1 LTEFDNIRI
10 HQKLDPARQRQAR
23 EYARIRRYLG
33 GTDLALIAIVL
44 VVLVFGEM
52 SARLAGVVS
61 LPAVAAAVIY
71 LIVLL
76 LAYGLFSA
84 PLGYY
89 RGLVLPRRYG
99 LSRQS
104 FTDWLA
110 DMLKAGAL
118 AAMLAIGMVAAIYWL
133 MSILPGAWWLAAW
146 GLVVLV
152 SLVLSVLAP
161 VIIIPLFFK
170 MKPLADGEL
179 RQRLERLAE
188 RAGVTVGGIYNIEFS
203 RKGTMA
209 NAAMMGAGRTKRI
222 VLSDT
227 LLDQYS
233 LPEIEVVMAHEMGH
247 NRHRDVLRLFVVQAA
262 ILLLTF
268 YATSLIFEASIGP
281 LDYTGLTDVSAL
293 PLLILIFGVT
303 SLLLSLVGTSYERHV
318 EAAADDYALELIR
331 DPDSFIT
338 VMTRLTDQN
347 LAEAEP
353 NRLLEILFH
362 DHPSYRSRVNMARYY
377 AACRNRR

>member
-1 LTEFDNIRI
+1 MTESDNTRI
-10 HQKLDPARQRQAR
+10 HQKPDPERQRQAG

-33 GTDLALIAIVL
+33 GSDLALVAITL
-44 VVLVFGEM
+44 AVLVFGGL
-52 SARLAGVVS
+52 SARLVGDVS

-71 LIVLL
+71 LIILVA
-76 LAYGLFSA
+76 AYGLLSA

-99 LSRQS
+99 LSHQS

-110 DMLKAGAL
+110 DLLKAGAL
-118 AAMLAIGMVAAIYWL
+118 AAVLACGMVAAIYWL
-133 MSILPGAWWLAAW
+133 MTVLPDAWWLAAW

-161 VIIIPLFFK
+161 VIIIPIFFK

-188 RAGVTVGGIYNIEFS
+188 RAGVAVGGIYDIEFS
-203 RKGTMA
+203 RKGTTA

-247 NRHRDVLRLFVVQAA
+247 NRHRDMLRLFVFQAA
-262 ILLLTF
+262 ILLLVF
-268 YATSLIFEASIGP
+268 YATSRIFEVSIGP
-281 LDYTGLTDVSAL
+281 LGYSGPADVAAL

-303 SLLLSLVGTSYERHV
+303 SMLLSLVATGYGRRI
-318 EAAADDYALELIR
+318 EAAADAYALELTG
-331 DPDSFIT
+331 DPDSFISA
-338 VMTRLTDQN
+338 MTRLTDQN

-353 NRLLEILFH
+353 NRWLEILFH

-377 AACRNRR
+377 AARRHER

>member
-1 LTEFDNIRI
+1 MTEPDNTGI
-10 HQKLDPARQRQAR
+10 HQKPDPERQRQAR

-33 GTDLALIAIVL
+33 GIDLALVAIGL
-44 VVLVFGEM
+44 AVLVFGGL
-52 SARLAGVVS
+52 STRLAGAVS

-71 LIVLL
+71 LIILVA
-76 LAYGLFSA
+76 AYGLLSA

-99 LSRQS
+99 LSHQS
-104 FTDWLA
+104 FTDWLV
-110 DMLKAGAL
+110 DLLKAGAL
-118 AAMLAIGMVAAIYWL
+118 AAVLAIGMVAAIYWL
-133 MSILPGAWWLAAW
+133 MTVLPGAWWLAAW

-161 VIIIPLFFK
+161 VIIIPIFFK

-179 RQRLERLAE
+179 KERLERLAE
-188 RAGVTVGGIYNIEFS
+188 RAGVAVGGIYNIEFS
-203 RKGTMA
+203 SKGTTA

-227 LLDQYS
+227 LLDRYS

-247 NRHRDVLRLFVVQAA
+247 NRHRDVLRLFVFQAA
-262 ILLLTF
+262 ILLLVF
-268 YATSLIFEASIGP
+268 YATSRIFEASIGP
-281 LDYTGLTDVSAL
+281 LGYSSITDVASL
-293 PLLILIFGVT
+293 PLLVLIFGVA
-303 SLLLSLVGTSYERHV
+303 SMLLSLAGTGYSRHV
-318 EAAADDYALELIR
+318 EAAADAYALELTG

-338 VMTRLTDQN
+338 AMTRLVDQN

-353 NRLLEILFH
+353 NRWLEILFH
-362 DHPSYRSRVNMARYY
+362 GHPSYRSRVNMARYY
-377 AACRNRR
+377 AARRHER